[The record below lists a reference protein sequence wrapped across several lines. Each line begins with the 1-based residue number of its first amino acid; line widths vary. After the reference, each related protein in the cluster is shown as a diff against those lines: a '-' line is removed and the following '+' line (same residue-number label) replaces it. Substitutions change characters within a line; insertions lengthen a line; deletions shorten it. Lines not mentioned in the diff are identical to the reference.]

1 MNLALGVPDL
11 PSGHCWHGTWSR
23 LPVPLV
29 AEEADN
35 TGTSPEGSILGGGNI
50 YSALILLP
58 SLFVVTGNVGTDMVG
73 RKSAVSAGI
82 VVGSECA
89 SGGVVGCSRGLVREE
104 GGLRDK
110 LRNNWGWTGGGEWCW
125 GDVATEDGPPVS
137 GASACDSCCI
147 IG

>member
-1 MNLALGVPDL
+1 M
-11 PSGHCWHGTWSR
+11 
-23 LPVPLV
+23 

-35 TGTSPEGSILGGGNI
+35 TGTSPEGSILGGNI
-50 YSALILLP
+50 YSAFILLP
-58 SLFVVTGNVGTDMVG
+58 SLFVVNGNVGTDTVG

-110 LRNNWGWTGGGEWCW
+110 LRNN
-125 GDVATEDGPPVS
+125 
-137 GASACDSCCI
+137 
-147 IG
+147 